1 MKTIKNLSVKVTY
14 TVQYGGVEVQD
25 DVYEQLMENEEFNM
39 DDLTNSE
46 SKEFLRKNI
55 EESDALTVIYEVFD
69 IE

>member
-1 MKTIKNLSVKVTY
+1 
-14 TVQYGGVEVQD
+14 
-25 DVYEQLMENEEFNM
+25 M